1 MTTRGLPDLHEF
13 KGRYGAMLL
22 SSWLTQVSHAI
33 RRSERMFKRTW
44 PPTDLYLTVSTKL
57 QGDAADWFLR
67 WSRNVH
73 PHEETLEHLTQFL
86 QTKYGDHSELDDA
99 MNRIRERRQMPGE
112 RLSDFA
118 SALLELAGDK
128 HVRDGWF
135 VSSFL
140 NGMDNQI
147 MAQFVKA
154 QQPQDLMAATQI
166 AIQQGGEF
174 GEGSRVG
181 WEEARVRHSQS
192 TGLRRTLGDGQRSA
206 ATAATGQQLTTPV
219 EAARQM
225 ATTFAAAGGS
235 GDKPP
240 RYDADGRLV
249 LATEA
254 RMVPAMCLPAPPPGY
269 MWSTQT
275 AAQGEILPT
284 AAAAPAMKPEPAATP
299 MGTAMTTTAGV
310 QTVALTQ
317 QPVFYGQQQ
326 VPFAPQLVPLPQQ
339 LVPVQQ
345 QQVLLAQQQIPAQPQ
360 GFQGQQQQSQFNLPR
375 QGGAKQRRSRAF
387 QTSGGGNT
395 QQTGGREEDTGRYG
409 PPEWQAGPLNSK
421 AERLENQRRY
431 HERRQ
436 RRAGGGQGSN
446 IVCYYCRHEGHMSRD
461 CPLRREDQGLPAVG
475 GSGQEMS
482 TQGQASGNGP
492 RT

>member
-1 MTTRGLPDLHEF
+1 MQPIQYVLAPAPTAQGDSLLKMTTRGLPDLHEF
-13 KGRYGAMLL
+13 KGRDGAMLL

-33 RRSERMFKRTW
+33 RRSERMFKH
-44 PPTDLYLTVSTKL
+44 
-57 QGDAADWFLR
+57 WFLR

-181 WEEARVRHSQS
+181 WEEARARHSQS

-206 ATAATGQQLTTPV
+206 AAAATGQQLTTPV

-249 LATEA
+249 VATEA
-254 RMVPAMCLPAPPPGY
+254 RMVPAMSLPAPPPGY

-275 AAQGEILPT
+275 AAQGGILPT

-299 MGTAMTTTAGV
+299 
-310 QTVALTQ
+310 
-317 QPVFYGQQQ
+317 
-326 VPFAPQLVPLPQQ
+326 
-339 LVPVQQ
+339 
-345 QQVLLAQQQIPAQPQ
+345 I
-360 GFQGQQQQSQFNLPR
+360 
-375 QGGAKQRRSRAF
+375 
-387 QTSGGGNT
+387 
-395 QQTGGREEDTGRYG
+395 
-409 PPEWQAGPLNSK
+409 
-421 AERLENQRRY
+421 
-431 HERRQ
+431 
-436 RRAGGGQGSN
+436 
-446 IVCYYCRHEGHMSRD
+446 
-461 CPLRREDQGLPAVG
+461 
-475 GSGQEMS
+475 
-482 TQGQASGNGP
+482 
-492 RT
+492 